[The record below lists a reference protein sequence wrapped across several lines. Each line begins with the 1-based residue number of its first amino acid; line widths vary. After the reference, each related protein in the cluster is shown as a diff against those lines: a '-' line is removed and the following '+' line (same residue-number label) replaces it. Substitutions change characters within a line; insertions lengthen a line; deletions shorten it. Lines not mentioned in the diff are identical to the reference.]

1 MDAIDYNSSYYYYMD
16 LAAAWCRKD
25 SDQQSEYDQCLAL
38 APGFPMQ
45 DVAAIDTVCPSKF
58 HQKLR
63 DTVRVWRLSC

>member
-45 DVAAIDTVCPSKF
+45 DVAALTLNA
-58 HQKLR
+58 HQNFTRSSEILLEFG
-63 DTVRVWRLSC
+63 D